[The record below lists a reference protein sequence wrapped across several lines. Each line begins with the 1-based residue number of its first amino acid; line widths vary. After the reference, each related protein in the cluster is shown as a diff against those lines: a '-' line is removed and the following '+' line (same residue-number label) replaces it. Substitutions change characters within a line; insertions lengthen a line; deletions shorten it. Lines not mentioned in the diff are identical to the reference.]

1 MKEELLP
8 LGCAHRRRTPLL
20 VGALFAAALLAGCA
34 GPTTVIGRNAP
45 DRGQASGKR
54 ATTGAT
60 SAEEKRQIL
69 VKFKAELVAAEM
81 SAFRA
86 TYGLRNVGTISALGV
101 YVEEV
106 VEGRNPATVLRDL
119 QQSPL
124 VAYAEFNET
133 VSLVP

>member
-1 MKEELLP
+1 MP
-8 LGCAHRRRTPLL
+8 LGCAPHRRLPLL
-20 VGALFAAALLAGCA
+20 VGALFAAVLLAGCA
-34 GPTTVIGRNAP
+34 GPTTVIGRLAP

-54 ATTGAT
+54 AATGAT
-60 SAEEKRQIL
+60 AVDEKRQIL

-86 TYGLRNVGTISALGV
+86 TYGLRNVSTIPALGV

-106 VEGRNPATVLRDL
+106 VEGRNPDSVLRDL